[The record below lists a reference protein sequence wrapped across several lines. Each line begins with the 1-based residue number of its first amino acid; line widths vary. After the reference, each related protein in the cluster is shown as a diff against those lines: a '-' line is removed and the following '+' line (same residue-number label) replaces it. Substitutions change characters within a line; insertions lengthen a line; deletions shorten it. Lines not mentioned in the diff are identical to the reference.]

1 MTLSLAPIFYVMLPL
16 FSFIDNELFRVE
28 FVSKPANPQFFR
40 NSGSKLKRASCPS
53 IQILGSIV
61 VSIPACHAG
70 DRGSI
75 PRRGGLNIFLIRNNL
90 SASLYLFLLSY
101 LRSVGQLIY
110 KFFSSGLTDQIKKAL
125 SHRVNLTASFPLGH
139 NCP

>member
-1 MTLSLAPIFYVMLPL
+1 MTLSLASILYVMLPL

-40 NSGSKLKRASCPS
+40 NSGSKLNRASCPMLS
-53 IQILGSIV
+53 SQILGSIV

-110 KFFSSGLTDQIKKAL
+110 KIFSS
-125 SHRVNLTASFPLGH
+125 
-139 NCP
+139 